1 MNAIYAPIMRAL
13 VVGALV
19 LATATLMFVTVNTA
33 RATARAALVRAGH
46 AAPMDAVPALRRPE
60 PASARQLN
68 S

>member
-19 LATATLMFVTVNTA
+19 LATATLMFVTVNAA
-33 RATARAALVRAGH
+33 RATARAALIRAGH
-46 AAPMDAVPALRRPE
+46 ASPIQAAPLLPERPAAP
-60 PASARQLN
+60 SGILN